1 MDNSTPHLN
10 SKGTEKIMQSLK
22 ETRKLLYKWFVDD
35 LIKSDVNKFHLLV
48 NTFDKVIRQD
58 NFNRSNSKCKKN
70 SKLSLIINSPLTTI
84 FFNYAK
90 NGSCSREG
98 HSLYEYIKKK
108 YSNDLNL
115 VIAYLYGCVT
125 DALTTETLRD
135 FIKVSRKLFVRKTN
149 HYLKSY

>member
-84 FFNYAK
+84 CFNYAK

-98 HSLYEYIKKK
+98 HSLYEYIQKK
-108 YSNDLNL
+108 YSNDLHL
-115 VIAYLYGCVT
+115 VIAYPYGCVT
-125 DALTTETLRD
+125 DALTIETLRD
-135 FIKVSRKLFVRKTN
+135 FMKVSRKLFVRKTN